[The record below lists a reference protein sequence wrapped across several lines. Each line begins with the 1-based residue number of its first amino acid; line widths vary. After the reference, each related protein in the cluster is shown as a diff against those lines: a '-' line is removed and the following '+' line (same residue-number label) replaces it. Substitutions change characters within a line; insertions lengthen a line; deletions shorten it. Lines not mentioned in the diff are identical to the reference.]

1 MSAVNRQDTSH
12 SELFHHLEAKDR
24 QISENGR
31 KIAQLIE
38 EQKELSERLN
48 IVAELSEQNRQNQA
62 QLRASIEESHEE
74 LNTCKRSQ
82 TDQKE
87 RDHKISLLVGSIV
100 IVTIIATG
108 VVVGVLKT

>member
-1 MSAVNRQDTSH
+1 MSAVNRQDNSQ
-12 SELFHHLEAKDR
+12 SDLLHHLAAKDR

-38 EQKELSERLN
+38 EHKDLSESMN
-48 IVAELSEQNRQNQA
+48 AVAELVEQNRQNQA

-108 VVVGVLKT
+108 VIVGVLKT